1 MSSRDFM
8 QTILPARRIVGS
20 MSAIQT
26 DHFTANLAILL
37 RETFESP
44 RPTGGA
50 YLDQGTGLFRTLEDI
65 SAVRASRVPVVGGPT
80 IAAHAGHLLYYIR
93 VTQAFLEQRE
103 PGQLDFP
110 GSWGGQIVD
119 ADDWITLKA
128 DIRTAYDT
136 LLATVEAQ
144 GAWNED
150 SIGDAMAIVV
160 HTAYHLGAI
169 RHAIRM
175 EERAIGAG
183 TAGRP
188 HTEET
193 R

>member
-1 MSSRDFM
+1 
-8 QTILPARRIVGS
+8 
-20 MSAIQT
+20 MSAIQA

-50 YLDQGTGLFRTLEDI
+50 YLDQGTGLFRTLDGI
-65 SAVRASRVPVVGGPT
+65 PAVRASRVPVVGGPT

-103 PGQLDFP
+103 PGPLDFP

-119 ADDWITLKA
+119 ADEWVTLKS
-128 DIRTAYDT
+128 DIRTAYET
-136 LLATVEAQ
+136 LLATVESRP
-144 GAWNED
+144 AWND
-150 SIGDAMAIVV
+150 DAIGDAMAILV

-169 RHAIRM
+169 RHAVRM
-175 EERAIGAG
+175 EDRAIGAG
-183 TAGRP
+183 LAGRP
-188 HTEET
+188 HMEET

>member
-1 MSSRDFM
+1 M
-8 QTILPARRIVGS
+8 T
-20 MSAIQT
+20 AITT
-26 DHFTANLAILL
+26 DHFTGNLSRLL

-44 RPTGGA
+44 PTTGGA
-50 YLDQGTGLFRTLEDI
+50 YLDQGTGLFKTLFGI

-80 IAAHAGHLLYYIR
+80 IAAHTGHLLYYIR
-93 VTQAFLEQRE
+93 ITHAFLVGRE
-103 PGQLDFP
+103 PGALDWP

-119 ADDWITLKA
+119 ADEWVTLKSE
-128 DIRTAYDT
+128 IRTAYDA
-136 LLATVEAQ
+136 LLATIEAQ
-144 GAWNED
+144 ESWSDD

-175 EERAIGAG
+175 EDRAIGAG
-183 TAGRP
+183 VSGRP
-188 HTEET
+188 HTEES